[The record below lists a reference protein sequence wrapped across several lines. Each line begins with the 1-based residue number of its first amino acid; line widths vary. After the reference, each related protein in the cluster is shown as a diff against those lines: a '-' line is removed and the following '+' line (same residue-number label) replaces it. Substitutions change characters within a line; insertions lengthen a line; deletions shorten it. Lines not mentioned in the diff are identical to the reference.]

1 MKKNMIRLLGALCA
15 VSSLVLATGCIEET
29 LPKTEATPETIE
41 KSTSSMEYM
50 LNGLSSYF
58 VAYDTW
64 GSSGNTNDWGYPCQ
78 LYMREVM
85 GEDFPVYDAS
95 YDYWS
100 HIESGSGLRYA
111 AYYSW
116 FYYYKFIK
124 NTNNVIALVPDPA
137 NAETKAVYCLGQAL
151 GLRAM
156 LYMELSTC
164 FEYRTTQV
172 ESLNADAQSMG
183 VVGLTVP
190 IVDENTSKTDLN
202 NNPRVPFYTM
212 YRFIMTDLNR
222 AETYLE
228 GYEQATKAH
237 ANRAVVY
244 GLKARLWLDMAS
256 RFDREP
262 DALAKQMSAEG
273 STDGYDDLGINSAM
287 DCYAKAAEYARKAI
301 GGGNTPLTEDQ
312 WMNSKTGFNTP
323 QSSWMLGTYV
333 TSKEEIN
340 TGYYYNSFV
349 AQIAS
354 EPTWGMP
361 RYGSAFRLISKSL
374 YDKISD
380 SDWRKNSWISP
391 DDDAGKTEI
400 PEKYRTEL
408 KGDAWSRLPA
418 YANLK
423 FRAGSGSISTIET
436 GLIASL
442 PIMRVEEMYFIR
454 FEAIAHTEGVAAAA
468 KEMADFLN
476 TYRYTDGSYNCEA
489 TDLDS
494 FITELMVQRR
504 IEFWGEGI
512 NFFAYKRLGL
522 PITRSYDGTN
532 WLSSQRLNTKAGYT
546 APWMNYVLPEYERDN
561 NQGVILNPD
570 PSGTII
576 AE

>member
-256 RFDREP
+256 RVDREP

-273 STDGYDDLGINSAM
+273 SSDGYDDIGINSAM

-333 TSKEEIN
+333 TSKEEVN

-391 DDDAGKTEI
+391 NYAGKTEI

>member
-164 FEYRTTQV
+164 FEYRATQV

-273 STDGYDDLGINSAM
+273 SSDGYDDIGINSAM

-333 TSKEEIN
+333 TSKEEVN

-391 DDDAGKTEI
+391 DDAGKTEI

>member
-15 VSSLVLATGCIEET
+15 VSSLVFATGCIEET

-78 LYMREVM
+78 MYMREVM
-85 GEDFPVYDAS
+85 GEDFPV

-237 ANRAVVY
+237 VNRAVVY

-262 DALAKQMSAEG
+262 DALAKQTSAEG
-273 STDGYDDLGINSAM
+273 SSDGYDDLGINSAM

-333 TSKEEIN
+333 TSKEEVN

-391 DDDAGKTEI
+391 DDAGKTEI

-408 KGDAWSRLPA
+408 KGDAWSKLPA

-476 TYRYTDGSYNCEA
+476 TYRYTDGSYTCEA

>member
-172 ESLNADAQSMG
+172 GSLNADAQSMG

-273 STDGYDDLGINSAM
+273 SSDGYDDIGINSAM

-333 TSKEEIN
+333 TSKEEVN

-391 DDDAGKTEI
+391 DDAGKTEI

>member
-137 NAETKAVYCLGQAL
+137 NAETKAVHCLGQAL

-164 FEYRTTQV
+164 FEYRATQV

-262 DALAKQMSAEG
+262 DALAKQISAEG
-273 STDGYDDLGINSAM
+273 SSDGYDDIGINSAM

-391 DDDAGKTEI
+391 DDAGKTEI

>member
-1 MKKNMIRLLGALCA
+1 MKKNMIRLLVALYA

-273 STDGYDDLGINSAM
+273 SSDGYDDIGINSAM

-391 DDDAGKTEI
+391 DDAGKTEI

>member
-156 LYMELSTC
+156 LYMEL

-273 STDGYDDLGINSAM
+273 SSDGYDDIGINSAM

-333 TSKEEIN
+333 TSKEEVN

-391 DDDAGKTEI
+391 DDAGKTEI

>member
-164 FEYRTTQV
+164 FEYRATQV

-262 DALAKQMSAEG
+262 DALAKQISAEG
-273 STDGYDDLGINSAM
+273 SSDGYDDIGINSAM

-333 TSKEEIN
+333 TSKEEVN

-391 DDDAGKTEI
+391 DDAGKTEI

-454 FEAIAHTEGVAAAA
+454 FEAIVHTEGVAAAA

>member
-164 FEYRTTQV
+164 FEYRITQV

-273 STDGYDDLGINSAM
+273 SSDGYDDIGINSAM

-391 DDDAGKTEI
+391 DDAGKTEI

>member
-164 FEYRTTQV
+164 FEYRRTQV

-273 STDGYDDLGINSAM
+273 SSDGYDDIGINSAM

-340 TGYYYNSFV
+340 TGYYYNSFI

-391 DDDAGKTEI
+391 DDAGKTEI
-400 PEKYRTEL
+400 PEKYRTEI

>member
-78 LYMREVM
+78 MYMREVM

-172 ESLNADAQSMG
+172 ESLNSDAQSMG

-273 STDGYDDLGINSAM
+273 SSDGYDDIGINSAM

-333 TSKEEIN
+333 TSKEEVN

-380 SDWRKNSWISP
+380 SDWRKKSWISP
-391 DDDAGKTEI
+391 DDAGKTEI

-408 KGDAWSRLPA
+408 KGDAWSKLPA

-476 TYRYTDGSYNCEA
+476 TYRYTDGSYTCEA

>member
-164 FEYRTTQV
+164 FEYRATQV

-273 STDGYDDLGINSAM
+273 SSDGYDDIGINSAM

-391 DDDAGKTEI
+391 DDAGKTEI

>member
-1 MKKNMIRLLGALCA
+1 MKKNMIRLLGALYA

-273 STDGYDDLGINSAM
+273 SSDGYDDIGINSAM

-301 GGGNTPLTEDQ
+301 GGGNTLLTEDQ

-391 DDDAGKTEI
+391 DDAGKTEI

>member
-164 FEYRTTQV
+164 FEYRATQV

-273 STDGYDDLGINSAM
+273 SSDGYDDIGINSAM

-301 GGGNTPLTEDQ
+301 GSGNTPLTEDQ

-333 TSKEEIN
+333 TSKEEVN

-391 DDDAGKTEI
+391 DDAGKTEI

>member
-124 NTNNVIALVPDPA
+124 NTNNVIALFPDPA
-137 NAETKAVYCLGQAL
+137 NAETKAVYYLGQAL

-164 FEYRTTQV
+164 FEYRITQV

-273 STDGYDDLGINSAM
+273 SSDGYDDIGINSAM

-340 TGYYYNSFV
+340 TGYYYNSFI

-391 DDDAGKTEI
+391 DDAGKTEI

>member
-1 MKKNMIRLLGALCA
+1 MKKNMIRLLGALYA

-64 GSSGNTNDWGYPCQ
+64 GFSGNTNDWGYPCQ

-273 STDGYDDLGINSAM
+273 SSDGYDDIGINSAM

-391 DDDAGKTEI
+391 DDAGKTEI

>member
-183 VVGLTVP
+183 VVGLPVP

-202 NNPRVPFYTM
+202 TNPRVPFYTM

-273 STDGYDDLGINSAM
+273 SSDGYDDIGINSAM

-301 GGGNTPLTEDQ
+301 GGGNAPLTEDQ

-333 TSKEEIN
+333 TSKEEVN

-380 SDWRKNSWISP
+380 SDWRKTSWNSP
-391 DDDAGKTEI
+391 DDAGKTEI

-442 PIMRVEEMYFIR
+442 PIMRVEEMYIIR
-454 FEAIAHTEGVAAAA
+454 FEAIVHTEGVAAAA

-476 TYRYTDGSYNCEA
+476 TYRYTAGSYNCEA
-489 TDLDS
+489 TDRDS
-494 FITELMVQRR
+494 IITELMVQRR

-532 WLSSQRLNTKAGYT
+532 WLSSLRLNTKAGYT

>member
-172 ESLNADAQSMG
+172 ENLNADAQSMG

-273 STDGYDDLGINSAM
+273 SSDGYDDIGINSAM

-333 TSKEEIN
+333 TSKEEVN

-391 DDDAGKTEI
+391 DDAGKTEI